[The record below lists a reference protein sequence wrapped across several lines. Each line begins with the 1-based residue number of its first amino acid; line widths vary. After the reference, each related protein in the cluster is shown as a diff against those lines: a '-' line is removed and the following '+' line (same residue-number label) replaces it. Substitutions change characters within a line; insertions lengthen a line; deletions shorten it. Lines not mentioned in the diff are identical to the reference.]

1 MQVKSPTGQ
10 FVNATPIEGTIVVN
24 AGDLLA
30 RWSNDT
36 IKSTIHRVVE
46 PPQKE
51 GETHPARYSIAYALR
66 QGSYL
71 YELTFTSYFCNPNFK
86 DFIEVLPGTYAT
98 EQEKKYEGITSGD
111 YLVQR
116 LTATY

>member
-1 MQVKSPTGQ
+1 M
-10 FVNATPIEGTIVVN
+10 
-24 AGDLLA
+24 
-30 RWSNDT
+30 
-36 IKSTIHRVVE
+36 
-46 PPQKE
+46 
-51 GETHPARYSIAYALR
+51 
-66 QGSYL
+66 
-71 YELTFTSYFCNPNFK
+71 SYFCNPNFK